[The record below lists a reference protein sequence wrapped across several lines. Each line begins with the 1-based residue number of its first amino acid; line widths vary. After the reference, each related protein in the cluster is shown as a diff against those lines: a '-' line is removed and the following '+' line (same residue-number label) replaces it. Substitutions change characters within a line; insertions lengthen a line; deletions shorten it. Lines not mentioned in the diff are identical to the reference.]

1 MPGDAEGYEKW
12 IQKALAGLQLPHMPQ
27 TPFQPADLPGDS
39 GGGQQPASS
48 SPQESPSI
56 RILLV
61 SDVDL
66 PSASALAEYTLLQNN
81 QVFDASRIDL
91 CIACGPFCRDED
103 LLPYLK
109 GKSRKQLQHLF
120 EDDKAHNTGNHHHPN
135 KANRS
140 TSWSS
145 VFFRTQEETAAME
158 GLVTAAISQLESIV
172 CRVVFCPGN
181 TDPMTTSTSPEDL
194 RFTPNS
200 RNVHRQWLPLAP
212 GLGCAG
218 LLFLDAPR
226 SSSGVL
232 QVKPPPGRRAN
243 QLIDYDSDE
252 EVDGDCYS
260 SGMDHDH
267 RHHHHHHHHN
277 HDSHSRGKPSSL
289 KLTKVHGNDEM
300 GGDSYCKTL
309 EGLIQVAPPPQQSYP
324 FDTNFSQ
331 TILVTQYFQPSP
343 TPKRQPDDSNYS
355 DEDDSNDNDNDSDT
369 NVYGY
374 QQDRED
380 EGEADQPDTVTEA
393 SQDTKSASRKD
404 SEEDDDDDD
413 EEEEDDDNNSTGSNG
428 IRPWPPEHSKFVD
441 SPLAQEHLA
450 LEIASGGG
458 TSQRP
463 KDIQKGNVRIVIP
476 GSLRERGEFCLV
488 DMSLMEQVVMKSMA
502 AASTA
507 SPKQKKSTFAWSV
520 RNVEFHNMER
530 LP

>member
-1 MPGDAEGYEKW
+1 MSNTTGPRSREHSPIPDDGEAYEKW

-27 TPFQPADLPGDS
+27 KSQAPQKQSPG
-39 GGGQQPASS
+39 A
-48 SPQESPSI
+48 SPQPEGPSI

-120 EDDKAHNTGNHHHPN
+120 EEDKTHNTGNHHHPN

-252 EVDGDCYS
+252 EIDGDCHYS
-260 SGMDHDH
+260 MNHDH
-267 RHHHHHHHHN
+267 RHHHHHHHH
-277 HDSHSRGKPSSL
+277 HDPHSRGKPSSL

-300 GGDSYCKTL
+300 G
-309 EGLIQVAPPPQQSYP
+309 
-324 FDTNFSQ
+324 
-331 TILVTQYFQPSP
+331 
-343 TPKRQPDDSNYS
+343 
-355 DEDDSNDNDNDSDT
+355 
-369 NVYGY
+369 
-374 QQDRED
+374 
-380 EGEADQPDTVTEA
+380 
-393 SQDTKSASRKD
+393 
-404 SEEDDDDDD
+404 
-413 EEEEDDDNNSTGSNG
+413 
-428 IRPWPPEHSKFVD
+428 
-441 SPLAQEHLA
+441 
-450 LEIASGGG
+450 
-458 TSQRP
+458 
-463 KDIQKGNVRIVIP
+463 
-476 GSLRERGEFCLV
+476 
-488 DMSLMEQVVMKSMA
+488 
-502 AASTA
+502 
-507 SPKQKKSTFAWSV
+507 
-520 RNVEFHNMER
+520 
-530 LP
+530 